1 MKLTLLANNSVVS
14 SAERREL
21 DGVDHLVVHVVAL
34 KEGVLNGIFYHADEI
49 STFPEAWNGV
59 PVPVNHPTNSNGN
72 ISANSVDVEE
82 TVNIGKFYN
91 VQFNKK
97 KKSLEG
103 EIWIN
108 IDKAERLGFSDLVT
122 HLEAG
127 GTMEVSTGL
136 FSNAIEGAGEYNGI
150 SYSHSASGIRPDH
163 LALLPDTEG
172 ACSMEDGCGVR
183 TNDKCTCTGK
193 KKGECNKKCVKP
205 VANEDNFLKRMMKKL
220 FNNDKSHSDIRSM
233 LRAKMFDTY
242 GEDPYPYILD
252 VYDTYFIFEVGN
264 DLFKQSYAVDD
275 NKNEATLIGDRVEVK
290 VETTYSPI
298 TTNKQNMKTPV
309 ERTAL
314 IATIVANAANM
325 TDDQKNGLSALP
337 DEMLDSL
344 VANSQKPSG
353 AGQEAAPA
361 TSAPTTNGLAEDDRQ
376 LLQKLKANEA
386 TRVVGLRANVTS
398 HYGHLSKEAVDAMPV
413 EAVEA
418 LAGAI
423 PAQAGVVA
431 NFAVAG
437 GAAPVINN
445 DADTYEPPSVLL
457 GEDN

>member
-91 VQFNKK
+91 VQFNEK

-108 IDKAERLGFSDLVT
+108 IGKAERLGFSDLVA
-122 HLEAG
+122 HLESG

-136 FSNAIEGAGEYNGI
+136 FSNAVESSGEYNGE
-150 SYSHSASGIRPDH
+150 SYSYSASGIRPDH

-172 ACSMEDGCGVR
+172 ACSITDGCGVR
-183 TNDKCTCTGK
+183 TNDKCTCPGK
-193 KKGECNKKCVKP
+193 KGKCGKTCKKP
-205 VANEDNFLKRMMKKL
+205 ATNEDGFLKRMMKKL

-233 LRAKMFDTY
+233 LRAKMFETY

-275 NKNEATLIGDRVEVK
+275 NKNEASLIGERVEVK

-314 IATIVANAANM
+314 IDKIVANSKDL

-344 VANSQKPSG
+344 VANSQEPSG

-361 TSAPTTNGLAEDDRQ
+361 TPAPVTNGLAEDDRQ

-386 TRVVGLRANVTS
+386 TRVNGLRANVTS

-437 GAAPVINN
+437 GAAPIANE
-445 DADTYEPPSVLL
+445 ADTYEPPSVLL
-457 GEDN
+457 GEDK